1 MDRLRSLLY
10 RINRAF
16 IGWIIRPKS
25 AGTEPEAL
33 LTDGDALVYV
43 LENRS
48 LSDLIVLD
56 LITRQQGLPNPL
68 QPISIGDEHENRR
81 FFFLYR
87 ASHGWFRRNTMA
99 QYSKRMVRLMNAA
112 ATSGDANPGTIVPVA
127 VFWGRSPGREGSV
140 WRQMISEDWAVT
152 GRLKRLVNMFISRR
166 NIFVHFGV
174 PLTLQDLVG
183 GGPDPQRMARR
194 AGRLLRVRMRNQKVA
209 VMGPDLS
216 HQRTLID
223 QIIRSRAVRSL
234 VEEAD
239 SPKER
244 RKLEKQARRNAR
256 SIASNLSF
264 PTVRILARLL
274 TWFWNRIY
282 KGVQIRGLQQ
292 VAKAAESYTLVYV
305 PSHRSHVDY
314 LLLSYLLYQNGLTIP
329 HIAAGDNLNLP
340 VVGSILRRGG
350 AFFMRRSFRDD
361 PLYAAVFSEYL
372 YQVYRRGHSVEYFP
386 EGGRTRTGRLLPAR
400 VGLLKMT
407 LDDAQRGIPRPLA
420 FVPVYL
426 GYEKLIEAASYHDEL
441 RGAEKQG
448 ESVGDIFRSLRL
460 IRQNFG
466 KVEVNFGRPLPLETW
481 LNNQL
486 KTQMISQL
494 KTEGN
499 QEDESRDLAVALGRD
514 IMQRINDTAAV
525 NAMNL
530 VALVTLSMPRL
541 AIEAR
546 TLIDQISCYRRL
558 LQADAAHHD
567 YSLTNQSANEIVDY
581 VEQMGML
588 NREVDAGVEI
598 LSHDPFTAVLMT
610 WYRNNVAHTL
620 AMPSLIACL
629 ISNRRRPLQ
638 PAALQRMVDTVFP
651 YIGEELHARE
661 TPDAAARWST
671 HLIKEG
677 LITEHVGGGYSAPPV
692 STPAHQ
698 RMLLLAG
705 VIMPTL
711 ERLYIVISL
720 LSTSGSVS
728 RNRRELQERSEQI
741 ARKMSRLYGLNA
753 PEFFD
758 GRLFNQFVDTLLQR
772 GVVEEDDEGQLR
784 HQAIVEEVLKAAEQV
799 IDPAFRYATLLEE

>member
-1 MDRLRSLLY
+1 MDRLRSLLF
-10 RINRAF
+10 RINRA
-16 IGWIIRPKS
+16 IIAWIIRPKA
-25 AGTEPEAL
+25 AGTEPEEL
-33 LTDGDALVYV
+33 LAGGDALVYV

-48 LSDLIVLD
+48 LSDVIVLD
-56 LITRQQGLPNPL
+56 LIARKQGLPSPL
-68 QPISIGDEHENRR
+68 QPISIGDEHEDRR
-81 FFFLYR
+81 FFFLHR

-99 QYSKRMVRLMNAA
+99 EYSQRMVRLMNAA
-112 ATSGDANPGTIVPVA
+112 ASSGDADPGTIVPVA

-140 WRQMISEDWAVT
+140 WRQMLSEDWAVS
-152 GRLKRLVNMFISRR
+152 GRVKRLVNMLISRH

-174 PLTLQDLVG
+174 PLTLQDLIG
-183 GGPDPQRMARR
+183 SGPDPQRMVRR

-223 QIIRSRAVRSL
+223 QIVKSRAVRTL
-234 VEEAD
+234 IDDAE
-239 SPKER
+239 SPREL
-244 RKLEKQARRNAR
+244 RKREKQARRNAR

-264 PTVRILARLL
+264 PTVRILSRLL

-282 KGVQIRGLQQ
+282 NGVQIRGLQQ
-292 VAKAAESYTLVYV
+292 VAHAAESYTLVYV

-340 VVGSILRRGG
+340 VVGGILRRGG

-372 YQVYRRGHSVEYFP
+372 YQVYRRGHSVEFFP

-400 VGLLKMT
+400 IGLLKMT
-407 LDDAQRGIPRPLA
+407 LEHAQRGIPRPLA

-426 GYEKLIEAASYHDEL
+426 GYEKLIEAASYHNEL
-441 RGAEKQG
+441 SGGEKKG

-466 KVEVNFGRPLPLETW
+466 KVDVNFGQPLPLEAW
-481 LNNQL
+481 LE
-486 KTQMISQL
+486 SQ
-494 KTEGN
+494 GIR
-499 QEDESRDLAVALGRD
+499 EDESSDLAVALGRD
-514 IMQRINDTAAV
+514 IMQRVNDTAAV

-541 AIEAR
+541 AIESR
-546 TLIDQISCYRRL
+546 TLIEQISCYRQL
-558 LQADAAHHD
+558 LEADAANHA

-588 NREVDAGVEI
+588 NREVEAGVEI

-620 AMPSLIACL
+620 AVPSLIACL

-638 PAALQRMVDTVFP
+638 QAALQRMVDTVFP

-661 TPDAAARWST
+661 TPDAAARWSM
-671 HLIKEG
+671 HLIKAG
-677 LITEHVGGGYSAPPV
+677 LVVENAGGGYSAPPV

-698 RMLLLAG
+698 RLLLLSG

-720 LSTSGSVS
+720 LSSSDRAS
-728 RNRRELQERSEQI
+728 RNRQQLQERSEQI

-758 GRLFNQFVDTLLQR
+758 SRLFNQFVDTLLQR
-772 GVVEEDDEGQLR
+772 GVVEEDDQGQLR
-784 HQAIVEEVLKAAEQV
+784 HQPIVEEVLKAAEQV

>member
-10 RINRAF
+10 RINRAV
-16 IGWIIRPKS
+16 IGWVIRPKS
-25 AGTEPEAL
+25 AGSEPEEL
-33 LTDGDALVYV
+33 LAGGESLVYV

-48 LSDLIVLD
+48 LSDVIVLD
-56 LITRQQGLPNPL
+56 LIARKLGLPSPL
-68 QPISIGDEHENRR
+68 QPISIGDEHEDRR
-81 FFFLYR
+81 FFFLHR

-99 QYSKRMVRLMNAA
+99 KYSQRMVRLMNAA

-152 GRLKRLVNMFISRR
+152 GRVKRLVNMFISRH

-183 GGPDPQRMARR
+183 SGPDPQRMVRR

-223 QIIRSRAVRSL
+223 QIVRSRAVRTL
-234 VEEAD
+234 IEGAD
-239 SPKER
+239 SPR
-244 RKLEKQARRNAR
+244 DSRKLEKQARRSAR
-256 SIASNLSF
+256 GIASNLSF

-292 VAKAAESYTLVYV
+292 VAQTAESHTLVYV

-340 VVGSILRRGG
+340 VVGGILRRGG

-372 YQVYRRGHSVEYFP
+372 YQVYRRGHSVEFFP

-400 VGLLKMT
+400 IGLLRMT
-407 LDDAQRGIPRPLA
+407 LEHARRGIPRPLA

-441 RGAEKQG
+441 RGVEKKG

-466 KVEVNFGRPLPLETW
+466 KVEVNFGRPLPLQTW
-481 LNNQL
+481 LDTQL
-486 KTQMISQL
+486 SA
-494 KTEGN
+494 EGN
-499 QEDESRDLAVALGRD
+499 REDDSRDLAVALGRD

-546 TLIDQISCYRRL
+546 TLIDQVSCYRRL

-567 YSLTNQSANEIVDY
+567 YSLTNQTANEIVDY

-588 NREVDAGVEI
+588 NREIEAGVEI

-638 PAALQRMVDTVFP
+638 AAALQRMVDTIFP

-661 TPDAAARWST
+661 KPDAAARWSK

-677 LITEHVGGGYSAPPV
+677 LIAEHVGGGYSAPPV

-720 LSTSGSVS
+720 LSTPGSVS
-728 RNRRELQERSEQI
+728 RNRQELQERSEQI

-758 GRLFNQFVDTLLQR
+758 SRLFNQFVDTLLRR
-772 GVVEEDDEGQLR
+772 GVVEEDAQGQLR
-784 HQAIVEEVLKAAEQV
+784 HKAIVEEVLKAAEQV
-799 IDPAFRYATLLEE
+799 IDPAFRFATLQEE

>member
-10 RINRAF
+10 RINRA
-16 IGWIIRPKS
+16 IIAWIIRPKA
-25 AGTEPEAL
+25 AGTEPEEL
-33 LTDGDALVYV
+33 LADGDTLVYV

-48 LSDLIVLD
+48 LSDVIVLD
-56 LITRQQGLPNPL
+56 LITGKQGLPSPL

-81 FFFLYR
+81 FFFLHR

-99 QYSKRMVRLMNAA
+99 EYSQRMVRLMNAA

-140 WRQMISEDWAVT
+140 WRQMLSEDWAVG
-152 GRLKRLVNMFISRR
+152 GRVKRLVNMFISRR
-166 NIFVHFGV
+166 NIFVHFGA
-174 PLTLQDLVG
+174 PLTLQDLIG
-183 GGPDPQRMARR
+183 SGPDPQRMVRR

-216 HQRTLID
+216 HQRTLIE
-223 QIIRSRAVRSL
+223 QIVRSRAVRTLIEDAASPR
-234 VEEAD
+234 EA
-239 SPKER
+239 
-244 RKLEKQARRNAR
+244 RKLEKQARRSAR

-264 PTVRILARLL
+264 PTVRILSRLL

-282 KGVQIRGLQQ
+282 NGVQIQGLQQ
-292 VAKAAESYTLVYV
+292 VAHAAESCTLVYV

-340 VVGSILRRGG
+340 VVGGILRRGG

-372 YQVYRRGHSVEYFP
+372 YQVYRRGHSVEFFP

-407 LDDAQRGIPRPLA
+407 LDHAERGVPRPLA

-426 GYEKLIEAASYHDEL
+426 GYEKLIEAASYHNEL
-441 RGAEKQG
+441 LGGEKKG

-466 KVEVNFGRPLPLETW
+466 KVDVNFGRPMPLEAW
-481 LNNQL
+481 LD
-486 KTQMISQL
+486 SQG
-494 KTEGN
+494 EPADG
-499 QEDESRDLAVALGRD
+499 SRDLAVALGRD
-514 IMQRINDTAAV
+514 IMQRINDAAAV

-546 TLIDQISCYRRL
+546 TLIEQISCYRQL
-558 LQADAAHHD
+558 LEADAANHD
-567 YSLTNQSANEIVDY
+567 YSLTSQSASEIVDY

-588 NREVDAGVEI
+588 NREVEAGVEI

-651 YIGEELHARE
+651 FIGEELHARE
-661 TPDAAARWST
+661 TSGAAERWST
-671 HLIKEG
+671 HLIKAG
-677 LITEHVGGGYSAPPV
+677 LLVESPGGGYSAPPV

-698 RMLLLAG
+698 QMLLLAG

-720 LSTSGSVS
+720 LSTSDRAS
-728 RNRRELQERSEQI
+728 RSREQLQQRSEQT

-758 GRLFNQFVDTLLQR
+758 SRLFNQFVDTLLQR
-772 GVVEEDDEGQLR
+772 GVVEEDDQGQLQ
-784 HQAIVEEVLKAAEQV
+784 HQPVVEEVLKAAEQV

>member
-1 MDRLRSLLY
+1 MDTLRRLLY
-10 RINRAF
+10 RINRA
-16 IGWIIRPKS
+16 IIAWIIRPKA
-25 AGTEPEAL
+25 AGTEPEEL
-33 LTDGDALVYV
+33 LAGGDALVYV

-48 LSDLIVLD
+48 LSDVIVLD
-56 LITRQQGLPNPL
+56 LIARKQGLPSPL
-68 QPISIGDEHENRR
+68 QPISIGDEQENRR
-81 FFFLYR
+81 FFFLHR
-87 ASHGWFRRNTMA
+87 ASHGWFQRNTMA
-99 QYSKRMVRLMNAA
+99 EYSQRMVRLMNAA

-140 WRQMISEDWAVT
+140 WRQMLSEDWAVS
-152 GRLKRLVNMFISRR
+152 GRVKRLVNMFISRR
-166 NIFVHFGV
+166 NIFVHFGA
-174 PLTLQDLVG
+174 PLTLPDLIG
-183 GGPDPQRMARR
+183 SGPDPQRMIRR

-223 QIIRSRAVRSL
+223 QIVRSRGVRTL
-234 VEEAD
+234 IEAAD
-239 SPKER
+239 SPRES
-244 RKLEKQARRNAR
+244 RKLEKQARRSAR

-264 PTVRILARLL
+264 PTVRILSRLL

-282 KGVQIRGLQQ
+282 NGVQIQGLQQ
-292 VAKAAESYTLVYV
+292 VAHAAESYTLVYV

-340 VVGSILRRGG
+340 VVGGILRRGG

-372 YQVYRRGHSVEYFP
+372 YQVYRRGHSVEFFP

-407 LDDAQRGIPRPLA
+407 LDHAERGIPRPLA

-426 GYEKLIEAASYHDEL
+426 GYEKLIEAASYHNEL
-441 RGAEKQG
+441 LGAEKKG

-466 KVEVNFGRPLPLETW
+466 KVEVNFGRPMPLEAW
-481 LNNQL
+481 RD
-486 KTQMISQL
+486 SQG
-494 KTEGN
+494 KPEGG
-499 QEDESRDLAVALGRD
+499 SRDLAVALGRD

-546 TLIDQISCYRRL
+546 TLTDQISCYRQL
-558 LQADAAHHD
+558 LEADAANHD
-567 YSLTNQSANEIVDY
+567 YSLTNQSASEIVDY

-588 NREVDAGVEI
+588 NREVEAGVEI

-661 TPDAAARWST
+661 TSNAAERWST
-671 HLIKEG
+671 HLIKAG
-677 LITEHVGGGYSAPPV
+677 LVVENTGGGYSAPPA

-720 LSTSGSVS
+720 LSTSDRAS
-728 RNRRELQERSEQI
+728 RSREQLQERSEQI

-758 GRLFNQFVDTLLQR
+758 SRLFNQFVDTLLQR
-772 GVVEEDDEGQLR
+772 GVVEEDDQGQLQ
-784 HQAIVEEVLKAAEQV
+784 HQGVVEEVLKAAEQV